1 MRTYTIYYFDDTG
14 RICRSATME
23 CATDAEAMR
32 KAHRSMEEKCVSL
45 QIFEDERLVSAHA
58 QKTPG
63 DVAGAQTRGEVKTS
77 ATADQ
82 VMLRE
87 QRDML
92 VDSLARFEEGAAAIG
107 ALSPHSSMT
116 VGSMDQISSLR
127 RVVEQLNRVIA
138 A

>member
-14 RICRSATME
+14 RICTSATMQ
-23 CATDAEAMR
+23 CATDAEAMQ
-32 KAHRSMEEKCVSL
+32 KAHRSMEDKFVSL

-58 QKTPG
+58 QKTTG
-63 DVAGAQTRGEVKTS
+63 DVAGAQARGEVS
-77 ATADQ
+77 ASVSADQ

-92 VDSLARFEEGAAAIG
+92 VDSLARFEQGAAAIG
-107 ALSPHSSMT
+107 ALSPHSYMT